1 MPLFT
6 VAEARDFDK
15 RQLANAATYPDEAIE
30 EGEARIAE
38 DFARICCV
46 AFAPTT
52 VTAAILDAA
61 RGDTLWLPP
70 RTTAV
75 TAAAYRAVGG
85 TEWTALTADELLT
98 LEYDAAGFVRWP
110 GHAWPA
116 GAGVVRATYTH
127 GYATVPG
134 PVKRAALLVLVDQ
147 LVPSNLDPRATAQV
161 NELGSFRLSVA
172 GGRLGGQRNWYGIPE
187 VDRVL
192 NDFRECSPGVG

>member
-6 VAEARDFDK
+6 EAEARAFD
-15 RQLANAATYPDEAIE
+15 RQQLANTSTYPTAAITA
-30 EGEARIAE
+30 GEARIRE
-38 DFARICCV
+38 DFERICCV
-46 AFAPTT
+46 AFEATT

-75 TAAAYRAVGG
+75 TAAAYRAHGG
-85 TEWTALTADELLT
+85 TEWTALTAGELAT
-98 LEYDAAGFVRWP
+98 LEYAASGAVRWP
-110 GHAWPA
+110 GYRWPA
-116 GAGVVRATYTH
+116 GSGVVRATYTH

-192 NDFRECSPGVG
+192 NDYRACSPGVG